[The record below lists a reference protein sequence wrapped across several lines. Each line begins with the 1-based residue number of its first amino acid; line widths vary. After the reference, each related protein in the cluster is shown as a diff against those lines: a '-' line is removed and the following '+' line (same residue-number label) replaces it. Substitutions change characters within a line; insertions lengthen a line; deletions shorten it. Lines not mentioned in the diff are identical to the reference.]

1 MSIYL
6 CVQCGRWHD
15 TEASMKKCKHKDV
28 EVVKDPEPV
37 AVDWVAEAKDLR
49 DASPS
54 DDVKAVAEGL
64 GIEYTTKRE
73 ALAAIR
79 EAVDGTETRD

>member
-15 TEASMKKCKHKDV
+15 TEPSMKKCKHRDEQPV
-28 EVVKDPEPV
+28 AVDEQPV
-37 AVDWVAEAKDLR
+37 AVDWVAKARDLR
-49 DASPS
+49 NASPS

-79 EAVDGTETRD
+79 EAVDAKA

>member
-6 CVQCGRWHD
+6 CVQCGRFHP
-15 TEASMKKCKHKDV
+15 TEAAMKKCKHRDEQPV
-28 EVVKDPEPV
+28 AVDEQPV
-37 AVDWVAEAKDLR
+37 AVDWIAQAKDLR

-79 EAVDGTETRD
+79 GAVDETRD